1 MGRGR
6 GIFFHDEIAMQM
18 EKGIVKEKEYNEEE
32 KDIQKWLRR
41 KRII

>member
-18 EKGIVKEKEYNEEE
+18 EKGIVKEKEYNEELAQGEPKGE
-32 KDIQKWLRR
+32 KR
-41 KRII
+41 